1 MDILESQVGTS
12 FQMKAAHVY
21 DYIFIQWN
29 TNFMVYGIYN
39 TGKGAMPIKSSLGR
53 LYNVCSNILKSNY
66 NQQDSAASTCL
77 VLSSQSMYQSH
88 FQQGNSSL
96 TVGQYVSSR
105 LCVLRDLV

>member
-12 FQMKAAHVY
+12 FQMKAGYVY
-21 DYIFIQWN
+21 DYIIIQWN
-29 TNFMVYGIYN
+29 ISFMTYGMYN
-39 TGKGAMPIKSSLGR
+39 TGKGVMPVKSLLGR
-53 LYNVCSNILKSNY
+53 LYNVCSNIPKSNY

-96 TVGQYVSSR
+96 TVGQYISSR
-105 LCVLRDLV
+105 LRILRDSA